1 VEAPFVLLLLV
12 RLFLLRELT
21 PISSLF
27 LATGAICMGAF
38 LLELFYGYASRNRY
52 LAWAQLGSHS
62 LIFAG
67 GIWVGMVLLFY
78 AVPAAGSFVSEFF
91 KFRWLVATGQMLLET
106 PFQAIFAWGIF
117 LLLFGMSATLFFIM
131 PSAMA
136 TLYVLSG
143 RDIWTEFAQQYGRKW
158 AVRGTLA
165 IATTW
170 IVLFVGWQQQPQMQA
185 FALLEPPPQT
195 DAQRQELL
203 AKSDT
208 IRAGLTN
215 AYLSTY
221 RYISPIED
229 NTHVYSMYRSVFNLP
244 ESLCWWLQDSYN
256 LLMSPF
262 LYRGSHSDIDK
273 AETLYAEFFDTPIQK
288 GERTSIRHAL
298 KSTANID
305 QAKAGLLNI
314 DGKRVWL
321 RSQQVNVTESRDTAE
336 VELHEVYEN
345 QTHDV
350 EEVYYSFSLPESAVI
365 TGLWLGDTSDRST
378 RFPFKISPRGAA
390 QKVYNSQVQ
399 RSRPIDPALLEQVGP
414 RHYRLRAFPIPEKPT
429 LEERRQGTDRPT
441 EMHLWLT
448 YRVMQ
453 QPQGWPLP
461 ELGEKRNIYWNKDT
475 ERRYNGKLV
484 RHENW
489 LPSFLQA
496 EQPYRP
502 SLHKA
507 TLAHGDRIWAQP
519 LSDNDYVLPENQ
531 RFAVVLDSSRSM
543 AQQRQQVLATFNW
556 LHERGFAD
564 NRLSNNDADLYVAT
578 AAGGTPQRI
587 DDLRQFNPNEMTF
600 YGNVSLQ
607 SMLQQF
613 VNLRGETSYDGILFV
628 TDAGNYELSEEG
640 ANMPKLTNPLWMV
653 HLGSLPPAYNDA
665 MLETIQNSGGGVATD
680 IASVLQ
686 RQAMKAKFGEH
697 ATNVV
702 DGYVWKR
709 EPSEATSASTNG
721 FAPLAARQSIMALS
735 QQMQDKNLAEL
746 DAIHAIAKTY
756 RIVSPYSSAIVL
768 VNDEQREALKEAEA
782 SKERFDRKV
791 EDGREELAQP
801 GNPMSTSVHE
811 PRGVLGLG
819 VVAIILFRLK
829 KVVKQ

>member
-1 VEAPFVLLLLV
+1 
-12 RLFLLRELT
+12 
-21 PISSLF
+21 
-27 LATGAICMGAF
+27 
-38 LLELFYGYASRNRY
+38 
-52 LAWAQLGSHS
+52 
-62 LIFAG
+62 
-67 GIWVGMVLLFY
+67 
-78 AVPAAGSFVSEFF
+78 
-91 KFRWLVATGQMLLET
+91 
-106 PFQAIFAWGIF
+106 
-117 LLLFGMSATLFFIM
+117 
-131 PSAMA
+131 
-136 TLYVLSG
+136 
-143 RDIWTEFAQQYGRKW
+143 
-158 AVRGTLA
+158 
-165 IATTW
+165 
-170 IVLFVGWQQQPQMQA
+170 
-185 FALLEPPPQT
+185 
-195 DAQRQELL
+195 
-203 AKSDT
+203 
-208 IRAGLTN
+208 
-215 AYLSTY
+215 
-221 RYISPIED
+221 
-229 NTHVYSMYRSVFNLP
+229 
-244 ESLCWWLQDSYN
+244 
-256 LLMSPF
+256 
-262 LYRGSHSDIDK
+262 
-273 AETLYAEFFDTPIQK
+273 
-288 GERTSIRHAL
+288 
-298 KSTANID
+298 
-305 QAKAGLLNI
+305 
-314 DGKRVWL
+314 
-321 RSQQVNVTESRDTAE
+321 
-336 VELHEVYEN
+336 
-345 QTHDV
+345 
-350 EEVYYSFSLPESAVI
+350 
-365 TGLWLGDTSDRST
+365 
-378 RFPFKISPRGAA
+378 
-390 QKVYNSQVQ
+390 
-399 RSRPIDPALLEQVGP
+399 
-414 RHYRLRAFPIPEKPT
+414 
-429 LEERRQGTDRPT
+429 
-441 EMHLWLT
+441 
-448 YRVMQ
+448 
-453 QPQGWPLP
+453 
-461 ELGEKRNIYWNKDT
+461 
-475 ERRYNGKLV
+475 
-484 RHENW
+484 
-489 LPSFLQA
+489 
-496 EQPYRP
+496 
-502 SLHKA
+502 
-507 TLAHGDRIWAQP
+507 
-519 LSDNDYVLPENQ
+519 
-531 RFAVVLDSSRSM
+531 M

-686 RQAMKAKFGEH
+686 RQATKAKFGEH